1 MDRFA
6 PWGLEWVERS
16 DRAADD
22 ECPFCAAADQPDRES
37 LVVARSDRSLVLLHD
52 APYNPG
58 HVVVV
63 PTPHETAYT
72 ALSPAAVADH
82 ARAERA
88 AFAAIR
94 EAFDPAGLNS
104 GTNHGD
110 AGPDDASDHV
120 HTHVVPRY
128 TGDTNFMPVVSDTTV
143 IVEAIDETYDHL
155 REAFAELPCGRRP
168 DDEDAAVEVSF
179 E

>member
-120 HTHVVPRY
+120 HTHVVPRWR
-128 TGDTNFMPVVSDTTV
+128 GDTNFMPVVADTTV
-143 IVEAIDETYDHL
+143 IVEATHETYDAL
-155 REAFAELPCGRRP
+155 RAAFADLAVAGPP
-168 DDEDAAVEVSF
+168 EDADSAVPLQF
-179 E
+179 D